1 MTRLRRIAGLYFR
14 PFGVEH
20 AATPSGVFFVK
31 KLILVCCLAAP
42 TIYAQDSGAG
52 GAVPEF
58 AAEWRV
64 TGMIRQGG
72 HAEASLERTGV
83 MARFVRKGDQLP
95 GGVTVMEVDY
105 NNRSV
110 TLAKGN
116 ETAVIQPENI
126 MAAPPPP
133 PKPIGMAQQSATK
146 GGKPGLWPNPPQ
158 KPTAMRD
165 GNGRWHIVLPSG
177 QSEDM
182 HAYAERY
189 GGVKGAVE
197 YIKDHLKT
205 LHKPDREEYHQQQL
219 EALKQMHAAGI
230 R

>member
-1 MTRLRRIAGLYFR
+1 MG
-14 PFGVEH
+14 
-20 AATPSGVFFVK
+20 
-31 KLILVCCLAAP
+31 
-42 TIYAQDSGAG
+42 D
-52 GAVPEF
+52 AVPEF

-64 TGMIRQGG
+64 TGMIRQGS

-83 MARFVRKGDQLP
+83 MARFVREGDQLP
-95 GGVTVMEVDY
+95 GGVTVKQVDY

-133 PKPIGMAQQSATK
+133 PKPVGMSQQSTNK
-146 GGKPGLWPNPPQ
+146 GGKSGLWPNPPQ

-165 GNGRWHIVLPSG
+165 GNGRWHIVMPNG
-177 QSEDM
+177 HAEDM
-182 HAYAERY
+182 HAYAEKY
-189 GGVKGAVE
+189 GGVKGAAD
-197 YIKDHLKT
+197 YIKGHLQT
-205 LHKPDREEYHQQQL
+205 PHRPDREEYHQQQM

>member
-1 MTRLRRIAGLYFR
+1 MFIF
-14 PFGVEH
+14 
-20 AATPSGVFFVK
+20 
-31 KLILVCCLAAP
+31 CLAAP
-42 TIYAQDSGAG
+42 TILAQDHNAG
-52 GAVPEF
+52 GSVPEF

-64 TGMIRQGG
+64 TGMIRQGQ
-72 HAEASLERTGV
+72 HAQASMERTGV
-83 MARFVRKGDQLP
+83 RARFVREGDLLP
-95 GGVTVMEVDY
+95 GGITVKQVDY
-105 NNRSV
+105 NSRSV
-110 TLAKGN
+110 TLVKGN
-116 ETAVIQPENI
+116 EPAVIQLENI

-133 PKPIGMAQQSATK
+133 PKPAGTAQSFASK

-165 GNGRWHIVLPSG
+165 GNGRWHVVHPSG

-189 GGVKGAVE
+189 GGVKGAVD
-197 YIKDHLKT
+197 YIKTHLKT
-205 LHKPDREEYHQQQL
+205 PHAPDREEYHHQQL